1 MYSISLPSASVLLS
15 LAEGTGETAKQVKSR
30 AGGMQQR
37 DRDTP
42 RISNPCSICLGML
55 QMADP
60 TEWVGAS
67 EDIEKH
73 LSKTEIL
80 EATKL
85 GGHKFESFCLE
96 VSVPA
101 VTLVRER
108 ALWYCCLLGRIEC
121 SVIPA
126 RCFSICTTESV
137 SSVDAVQLSLE
148 HDWIDPWCQYH
159 LITLYAEQV
168 AFAEKL
174 QFKGFI

>member
-1 MYSISLPSASVLLS
+1 MEVLTQVMEDGGSNGHGVVSDVLQDVMRTVSAGILADLFSLGVCARCVFRFLNIRKAVYSISLPSASVLLS

-101 VTLVRER
+101 VTLV
-108 ALWYCCLLGRIEC
+108 
-121 SVIPA
+121 
-126 RCFSICTTESV
+126 
-137 SSVDAVQLSLE
+137 
-148 HDWIDPWCQYH
+148 
-159 LITLYAEQV
+159 